1 MPEIIVKGA
10 DTKDAMEKVQ
20 KLLGSDALILSTRKN
35 GDFIEM
41 TATDEMPFPED
52 QTTEAPSK
60 NAIFSQMLQANLDA
74 RKSKPTAEPAT
85 GLTAADLKRERG
97 IDLNEDK
104 APERAA
110 PRAEIQPHSKKTS
123 GILNAMTSA
132 RILASQQIVL
142 CGSQGAG
149 KSLVALQIAAETI
162 SRNPNLRP
170 RLVFVGNGS
179 RTDAAYLRD
188 KANLIGVPLVFRRFE
203 ELGQLSTSCDQDII
217 VISGVGS
224 TKLDDI
230 RALNAENLILVLPSN
245 LRASAAGKRLAMLEG
260 LVSGVILTHCDE
272 DTPDHDFIEALHHS
286 NTLLVRKSFGRSM
299 INSLFAVD
307 QTDIDDWSQ
316 SAQDTAPSETGSVT
330 HEAEPTA
337 PQAPAQTQ
345 AQASSL
351 PSLFR
356 KRWGDANTAQ
366 SAPKITVPILQTS
379 KRTKVDTP
387 LHHEGLA

>member
-41 TATDEMPFPED
+41 TATDEMPFSED

-74 RKSKPTAEPAT
+74 RKSQPAAETAT

-97 IDLNEDK
+97 IDLTEDN

-110 PRAEIQPHSKKTS
+110 PRVEIQPHSKKTS
-123 GILNAMTSA
+123 GILNAMKSS
-132 RILASQQIVL
+132 RILTSQQIVL

-162 SRNPNLRP
+162 SRDPNLRP

-179 RTDAAYLRD
+179 RADAAYLRD

-316 SAQDTAPSETGSVT
+316 SAQDADSSEASSIA
-330 HEAEPTA
+330 HEVEPAA
-337 PQAPAQTQ
+337 PQAQSQT
-345 AQASSL
+345 SSL